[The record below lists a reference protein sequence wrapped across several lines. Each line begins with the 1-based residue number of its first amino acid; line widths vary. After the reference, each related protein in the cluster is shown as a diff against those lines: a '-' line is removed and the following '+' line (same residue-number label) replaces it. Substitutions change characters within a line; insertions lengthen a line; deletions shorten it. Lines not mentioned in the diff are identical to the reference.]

1 MVFTE
6 FNILKVNFVT
16 NNLIKHDQNTVLN
29 NNNNNV
35 HNVHICKMS
44 LIIIKS
50 HTYRLWRNLAGISGP
65 RPRSLTRLLLGAA
78 AAAGNGNIRR

>member
-6 FNILKVNFVT
+6 FNVLKVKIVT
-16 NNLIKHDQNTVLN
+16 NKLIKHDQNAVL
-29 NNNNNV
+29 NNNV

-44 LIIIKS
+44 LNMIKS
-50 HTYRLWRNLAGISGP
+50 HSYRLWRNLVGISGP
-65 RPRSLTRLLLGAA
+65 RPRSLTRLLGAAA